1 MCHLW
6 YHSCRDLVRGAGDQV
21 LIPVEVIIVTTM
33 FEMGLE
39 AVKNSV
45 STSLTCLLVVL
56 AAVFALK

>member
-1 MCHLW
+1 M
-6 YHSCRDLVRGAGDQV
+6 RGAGDQV

-45 STSLTCLLVVL
+45 STSLTC
-56 AAVFALK
+56 